1 MLRWLTPVLC
11 LLLAGCGS
19 LPEPQYPP
27 KLLTDINV
35 SAEDRVELDIV
46 WQDFAAKGAG
56 ELGYLLPPVVAD
68 ERIFAID
75 RDGHL
80 TAWQR
85 DKGTFLWEA
94 KLDSGASSGLSYN
107 QEQLYVGTQNGEV
120 MALSAT
126 GGQILWRTRLSTEVL
141 SPPQVNNSSHQLVV
155 QTADGK
161 VAALDERTGRILWN
175 YESTE
180 PLLTL
185 HGTATPLVVPSA
197 TFTGFANGRVVA
209 IDNRNGQLAWDIR
222 AAVPT
227 GRTDIERLVD
237 VDGQPLLTSKGM
249 LVVTSYQ
256 GRLIALDPSSGRG
269 IWERK
274 DSSYYPAVEGF
285 GNILYVDEA
294 SNIVALDARS
304 GGVLWNQNALS
315 GRRLTA
321 PVVWGDTLVV
331 ADYEGFIHLVSLTD
345 GHIVGRIEADA
356 SGIEQPLI
364 ATDTILYAV
373 AVNGRLIAIGRQ

>member
-1 MLRWLTPVLC
+1 MLRWLTPVLA
-11 LLLAGCGS
+11 LLLTACGS

-27 KLLTDINV
+27 KDLTSFD
-35 SAEDRVELDIV
+35 EKVELDIV
-46 WQDFAAKGAG
+46 WQDFAAKGPG
-56 ELGYLLPPVVAD
+56 EQGYLLPPVIA
-68 ERIFAID
+68 EGKIYGID
-75 RDGHL
+75 RDGNL
-80 TAWQR
+80 TAWNA
-85 DKGTFLWEA
+85 DKGEFLWEA
-94 KLDSGASSGLSYN
+94 NLDSGASSGLSYN
-107 QEQLYVGTQNGEV
+107 QGQLYLGTQNGEV
-120 MALSAT
+120 IALSAS
-126 GGQILWRTRLSTEVL
+126 GGQVLWRTRLSTQVL
-141 SPPQVNNSSHQLVV
+141 TPPQVNTAAHQVVV

-161 VAALDERTGRILWN
+161 VSALDERTGRTLWN
-175 YESTE
+175 YESSE

-197 TFTGFANGRVVA
+197 TFAGFANGRVVA
-209 IDNRNGQLAWDIR
+209 LDNRNGQLAWDVR
-222 AAVPT
+222 VAVPS

-274 DSSYYPAVEGF
+274 DSSFYPAVEGF

-304 GGVLWNQNALS
+304 GGVLWNQDALS

-321 PVVWGDTLVV
+321 PVIWGDTLAVG
-331 ADYEGFIHLVSLTD
+331 DYEGYVHLISLAD
-345 GHIVGRIEADA
+345 GHVVGRIQADA

-364 ATDTILYAV
+364 ITENTLYAV
-373 AVNGRLIAIGRQ
+373 AVNGRLMAIRRQ

>member
-1 MLRWLTPVLC
+1 MLRWLTPVLL
-11 LLLAGCGS
+11 LLLAGCGG
-19 LPEPQYPP
+19 LPESQYPP
-27 KLLTDINV
+27 TPLKGIDESVKLSV
-35 SAEDRVELDIV
+35 S

-56 ELGYLLPPVVAD
+56 EQGYLLPPVVAG

-75 RDGHL
+75 RDGNL

-85 DKGTFLWEA
+85 TQGTFLWEA
-94 KLDSGASSGLSYN
+94 NLGAGASSGLSYN
-107 QEQLYVGTQNGEV
+107 QDQLYVGTQNGEV
-120 MALSAT
+120 VALSAQ
-126 GGQILWRTRLSTEVL
+126 GGQVLWRTRLSTQVMT
-141 SPPQVNNSSHQLVV
+141 PPQVNTTARQLVV
-155 QTADGK
+155 QTADGQ
-161 VAALDERTGRILWN
+161 VAALDERTGRILWR
-175 YESTE
+175 YESPE

-197 TFTGFANGRVVA
+197 TFAGFANGRVAA
-209 IDNRNGQLAWDIR
+209 IDNRNGQLAWDVR
-222 AAVPT
+222 VAVPS

-237 VDGQPLLTSKGM
+237 VDGQPLLTSKGL

-274 DSSYYPAVEGF
+274 DSSYYPAVEGL

-294 SNIVALDARS
+294 SNIIALDARS

-321 PVVWGDTLVV
+321 PVIWGDTLAV
-331 ADYEGFIHLVSLTD
+331 ADYQGFIHLVSLTD
-345 GHIVGRIEADA
+345 GHLVGRIEADA
-356 SGIEQPLI
+356 SGIEQPL
-364 ATDTILYAV
+364 TVTENILYAV
-373 AVNGRLIAIGRQ
+373 AVNGRLVAISRR